1 MSIRKSLSTFAVA
14 GVLIASVAPAVEAV
28 CPGDAMADETRVGA
42 PSTAERPVLE
52 GQVAAVDHE
61 SGRLI
66 LETDEGFVAL
76 EASPDE
82 MDGIS
87 IGDVI
92 TVSLLDEDERE

>member
-14 GVLIASVAPAVEAV
+14 AVLAASVAPAVEAA
-28 CPGDAMADETRVGA
+28 CLGHGMTDQRAAA

-52 GQVAAVDHE
+52 GQVAAVDHDN
-61 SGRLI
+61 GRLI
-66 LETDEGFVAL
+66 LETDQGFVAL
-76 EASPDE
+76 QATPDE
-82 MDGIS
+82 VDGIS